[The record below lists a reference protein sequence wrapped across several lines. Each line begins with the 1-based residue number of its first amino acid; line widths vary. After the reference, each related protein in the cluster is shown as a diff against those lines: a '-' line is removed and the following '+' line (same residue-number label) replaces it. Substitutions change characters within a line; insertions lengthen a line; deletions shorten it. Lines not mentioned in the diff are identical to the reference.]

1 MVDFLLKTR
10 QDMIDTLQISLR
22 AVRQLLGLSAQ
33 ELGEFIGLTRQTINN
48 LELRKNKMSPT
59 QYVAIC
65 AVIDKFISEK
75 PELIKVINS
84 ILSIN
89 ADDQEISNIHNSSF
103 LKKWFSCF
111 SNDDIEINFNIEN
124 SEENYMKFLKM
135 IAENYKIFIDD
146 TFLLNE
152 KSIVFFE
159 TIANEL
165 IDNENMIIVPLR
177 VVEYLQKQILSSNEE
192 EACNSKRVI
201 KLLAKGMENNLVE
214 IRGEKNDSNK
224 YSTFI
229 SVFAKHKT
237 KNRLCLLTQNNELA
251 NDILSLNEKQEM
263 EGFPIFVGY
272 IDENAKIR
280 EYYEKYE
287 ITNSVDVKD
296 SELDSSKSTESESES
311 EFEIEEVMKGWDI
324 ID

>member
-1 MVDFLLKTR
+1 
-10 QDMIDTLQISLR
+10 
-22 AVRQLLGLSAQ
+22 
-33 ELGEFIGLTRQTINN
+33 
-48 LELRKNKMSPT
+48 
-59 QYVAIC
+59 
-65 AVIDKFISEK
+65 
-75 PELIKVINS
+75 
-84 ILSIN
+84 
-89 ADDQEISNIHNSSF
+89 
-103 LKKWFSCF
+103 
-111 SNDDIEINFNIEN
+111 
-124 SEENYMKFLKM
+124 
-135 IAENYKIFIDD
+135 
-146 TFLLNE
+146 
-152 KSIVFFE
+152 
-159 TIANEL
+159 
-165 IDNENMIIVPLR
+165 MIIVPLR

-192 EACNSKRVI
+192 EACNSKRAI